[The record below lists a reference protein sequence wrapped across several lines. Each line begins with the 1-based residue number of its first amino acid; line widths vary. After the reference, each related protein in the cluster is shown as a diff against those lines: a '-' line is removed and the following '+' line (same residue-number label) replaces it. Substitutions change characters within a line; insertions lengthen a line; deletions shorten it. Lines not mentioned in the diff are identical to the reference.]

1 MSSRGLTTGSQN
13 IQSVTQDPVVKPRGD
28 IRIQKT
34 MNKPLFDKI
43 LIANRSEIAVRII
56 RTLKKMGI
64 KSVAVYSEA
73 DTNSMYVQHA
83 DEAYYIGDSPATE
96 SYLSIKNII
105 SAIRESGASAVHPG
119 YGFLSENPNF
129 ANILKREGV
138 VLIGPSAGTIKKM
151 GDKIEAKKIAIEAG
165 VSTVPGYMGTINDVK
180 QAIDIAKEIGF
191 PVIVKAAAGGGGR
204 GMRVVNNPAEMA
216 NAFESAK
223 LEAANSFSDDRLFI
237 EKLIQTPR
245 HIEIQLIAD
254 QYGNSVCLGEREC
267 SIQRHHQ
274 KVIEEA
280 PSSFITEDIRQEMY
294 RQVISLSQKVGYYSA
309 GTVEFIVD
317 SNKNFYFLE
326 MNTRLQVEHPV
337 TELITGIDIVE
348 EMIQIAAGE
357 KLSFTQD
364 DVKLKGWAFE
374 SRICAENPSRG
385 FLPSSGRIT
394 AYSEPAKSPNIR
406 IDTGIGLGGEVSMFY
421 DSMIAK
427 LCTYGETRE
436 QAIELMHSALSSY
449 IINGIAHN
457 ISFLEAVMLHPRFVS
472 GDISTAFIQE
482 EYPDGFSGA
491 SLTSEVTTVF
501 LATAIFIYI
510 SEQSRASLISGNI
523 NNQAN
528 KIGTRWVVTIDD
540 KLFPVLITPVENGY
554 NIRHESDRIYIRSNW
569 NLGNELFTAIINGKK
584 TNVKIENIRTGYL
597 LSHAGI
603 SVKAFVRSPRI
614 SELEALMVSKVVVE
628 ESSELQAPLSGQI
641 AAIKVKEGQEVTAGQ
656 EIMILTAMKMENLI
670 LAERDGKIAKIFV
683 NEKDNVVRGQVLLE
697 FA

>member
-1 MSSRGLTTGSQN
+1 MT
-13 IQSVTQDPVVKPRGD
+13 
-28 IRIQKT
+28 
-34 MNKPLFDKI
+34 KPLFDKI

-64 KSVAVYSEA
+64 GSVAVYSEA

-83 DEAYYIGDSPATE
+83 DEAYYIGDSPATA
-96 SYLSIKNII
+96 SYLSVKNLI

-165 VSTVPGYMGTINDVK
+165 VSTVPGYMGTIKDVK

-191 PVIVKAAAGGGGR
+191 PVIVKATAGGGGR

-280 PSSFITEDIRQEMY
+280 PSSFITENIRQEMY

-348 EMIQIAAGE
+348 EMIKIAAGE

-364 DVKLKGWAFE
+364 DIKLKGWAFE

-385 FLPSSGRIT
+385 FLPSSGRII

-436 QAIELMHSALSSY
+436 QAIEVMRSALSSY

-472 GDISTAFIQE
+472 GDISTDFIQE

-510 SEQSRASLISGNI
+510 SEQRRASLISGNI

-614 SELEALMVSKVVVE
+614 SELEALMVSKVVLE
-628 ESSELQAPLSGQI
+628 ENSELQAPLSGQI
-641 AAIKVKEGQEVTAGQ
+641 AAIKVKEGQEVTIGQ
-656 EIMILTAMKMENLI
+656 EIMILTAMKMENII

-683 NEKDNVVRGQVLLE
+683 NEKDNVVKGKILLE

>member
-1 MSSRGLTTGSQN
+1 
-13 IQSVTQDPVVKPRGD
+13 
-28 IRIQKT
+28 

-105 SAIRESGASAVHPG
+105 AAIRESGASAVHPG

-138 VLIGPSAGTIKKM
+138 VLIGPSAGIIKKM

-385 FLPSSGRIT
+385 FLPSSGRII

-510 SEQSRASLISGNI
+510 SEQRRASLISGNI

-683 NEKDNVVRGQVLLE
+683 NEKDNVIRGQVLLE

>member
-1 MSSRGLTTGSQN
+1 
-13 IQSVTQDPVVKPRGD
+13 
-28 IRIQKT
+28 

-385 FLPSSGRIT
+385 FLPSSGRII

-436 QAIELMHSALSSY
+436 QAIELMRSALSSY

-472 GDISTAFIQE
+472 GNISTAFIQE

-510 SEQSRASLISGNI
+510 SEQRRASLISGNI

-614 SELEALMVSKVVVE
+614 SELEALMVSTVVVA

>member
-1 MSSRGLTTGSQN
+1 
-13 IQSVTQDPVVKPRGD
+13 
-28 IRIQKT
+28 

-385 FLPSSGRIT
+385 FLPSSGRII

-457 ISFLEAVMLHPRFVS
+457 ISFLEAVMLHPRFVN

-510 SEQSRASLISGNI
+510 SEQRRASLISGNI

-683 NEKDNVVRGQVLLE
+683 NEKDNVIRGQVLLE

>member
-1 MSSRGLTTGSQN
+1 
-13 IQSVTQDPVVKPRGD
+13 
-28 IRIQKT
+28 

-385 FLPSSGRIT
+385 FLPSSGRII

-510 SEQSRASLISGNI
+510 SEQRRASLISGNI

-683 NEKDNVVRGQVLLE
+683 NEKDNVVREQVLLE

>member
-1 MSSRGLTTGSQN
+1 
-13 IQSVTQDPVVKPRGD
+13 
-28 IRIQKT
+28 

-180 QAIDIAKEIGF
+180 QAVDIAKEIGF

-294 RQVISLSQKVGYYSA
+294 RQVISLSEKVGYYSA

-317 SNKNFYFLE
+317 NDKNFYFLE

-364 DVKLKGWAFE
+364 DIKLKGWAFE

-385 FLPSSGRIT
+385 FLPSSGRII

-436 QAIELMHSALSSY
+436 QAVEVMRSALSSY

-510 SEQSRASLISGNI
+510 SEQRRASVISGNI

-683 NEKDNVVRGQVLLE
+683 NEKDNVVRGQILLE

>member
-1 MSSRGLTTGSQN
+1 
-13 IQSVTQDPVVKPRGD
+13 
-28 IRIQKT
+28 

-83 DEAYYIGDSPATE
+83 DEAYYIGDSPVTE

-105 SAIRESGASAVHPG
+105 SAIRESGANAVHPG

-274 KVIEEA
+274 KIIEEA

-385 FLPSSGRIT
+385 FLPSSGRII

-436 QAIELMHSALSSY
+436 QAIELMRSALSSY

-510 SEQSRASLISGNI
+510 SEQRRASLISGNI

-614 SELEALMVSKVVVE
+614 SELEALMVSKVVLE

>member
-1 MSSRGLTTGSQN
+1 
-13 IQSVTQDPVVKPRGD
+13 
-28 IRIQKT
+28 

-165 VSTVPGYMGTINDVK
+165 VSPVPGYMGTINDVK

-510 SEQSRASLISGNI
+510 SEQRRASLISGNI

>member
-1 MSSRGLTTGSQN
+1 
-13 IQSVTQDPVVKPRGD
+13 
-28 IRIQKT
+28 

-385 FLPSSGRIT
+385 FLPSSGRII

-436 QAIELMHSALSSY
+436 QAIELMRSALSSY

-457 ISFLEAVMLHPRFVS
+457 ISFLEAVMLHPRLVS

-510 SEQSRASLISGNI
+510 SEQRRVSLISGNI

-641 AAIKVKEGQEVTAGQ
+641 AAIKVKEEQEVTAGQ